1 MVDWLIEKYGKLKG
15 KLKEKL
21 KGSPDR
27 LIPFTTQTYDEYVDL
42 IANNEDDPET
52 LREIA
57 TGIGLNPNLTD
68 AEKDALYELI
78 DECLAR

>member
-1 MVDWLIEKYGKLKG
+1 MVDWLIEKYGKLK
-15 KLKEKL
+15 EKL
-21 KGSPDR
+21 RGSSSPNM
-27 LIPFTTQTYDEYVDL
+27 PFTSQTYDEYVDL
-42 IANNEDDPET
+42 IVNNEEDPET

-78 DECLAR
+78 DEHLAKFQG